1 MQESRQ
7 RQVREFL
14 SQSHHG
20 LRTNGLPGTD
30 VLVNS
35 VDPSP
40 SSDLSAAVSSTTAS
54 PDVCMFFSVEFFC
67 PIFYK
72 MNSYAFKTL

>member
-20 LRTNGLPGTD
+20 HRTNGLPGTD

-40 SSDLSAAVSSTTAS
+40 TSDLSAAVSSTTAS
-54 PDVCMFFSVEFFC
+54 PDVCMFFYVTFLFIFVSFF
-67 PIFYK
+67 IKQILF
-72 MNSYAFKTL
+72 